1 VIKTFK
7 TLNKNPLKS
16 KTILAGAGLIIIGL
30 YALIMGLNGQPID
43 QEAITAILSLLT
55 GLGVIGIRD
64 AL

>member
-1 VIKTFK
+1 MIKTFK